1 MKIKKICGIFLG
13 LIVCLVASFTTFA
26 WDYTLDEG
34 SPIDRI
40 QKGVVE
46 YKGKWYHAGD
56 TIYGYKD
63 YIKLVVGDAKVP
75 LLLGIPHDGAMKG
88 DPEIP
93 RVTKS
98 GRDINTKP
106 FTLGIAELFRKDA
119 GLQPWIIICEIHRQ
133 RVDANTFPKLIEERY
148 GVDTDARKT
157 YDSYHELLLLAR
169 ATMARNLE
177 DTKGGLFIDMHGHG
191 HTYVKG
197 YEEEYISPVDGQ
209 KILSKYIR
217 QSEVAYAISNEA
229 LEKSDSEL
237 DKLAEYS
244 SIYAIVKT
252 NPSVSLSQLIRGP
265 YSLGALLD
273 DEGTVAVPGRLIP
286 VLERNVELFG
296 TDKDGKPRRRPYF
309 NGGYLTRKYGSAIKP
324 AGGNIGFPDNISSIQ
339 IETPG
344 ITVRNNA
351 VVRSRSIH
359 QFKRA
364 IIKYLNHWYGY
375 DFPNSAYPYTYFK

>member
-1 MKIKKICGIFLG
+1 
-13 LIVCLVASFTTFA
+13 
-26 WDYTLDEG
+26 
-34 SPIDRI
+34 
-40 QKGVVE
+40 
-46 YKGKWYHAGD
+46 
-56 TIYGYKD
+56 
-63 YIKLVVGDAKVP
+63 
-75 LLLGIPHDGAMKG
+75 
-88 DPEIP
+88 
-93 RVTKS
+93 
-98 GRDINTKP
+98 
-106 FTLGIAELFRKDA
+106 
-119 GLQPWIIICEIHRQ
+119 
-133 RVDANTFPKLIEERY
+133 
-148 GVDTDARKT
+148 
-157 YDSYHELLLLAR
+157 
-169 ATMARNLE
+169 
-177 DTKGGLFIDMHGHG
+177 GLFIDMHGHG